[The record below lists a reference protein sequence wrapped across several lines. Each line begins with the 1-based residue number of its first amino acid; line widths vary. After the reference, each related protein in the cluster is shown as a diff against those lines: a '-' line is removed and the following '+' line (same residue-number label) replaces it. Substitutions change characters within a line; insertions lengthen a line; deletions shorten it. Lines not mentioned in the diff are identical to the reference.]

1 MLRQVILASVAAVAL
16 CACEEATQPAVEATA
31 LFDNALL
38 CATVEIT
45 PPSTTLTA
53 LGAAAQL
60 EAEVRDVSGRVVST
74 PVTWTSDN
82 AAVAPVDGSGL
93 VTALE
98 NGQATITAS
107 CGAASGT
114 AVVTVEQ
121 EVATVV
127 VTPPSVAFAALGE
140 TSQLSA
146 TCFDA
151 NDYPVDATAGWASDE
166 EAVATVTSSGL
177 VEATG
182 DGEATITATCG
193 GVQGTAA
200 VTVGQEVATVV
211 VTPDAVEFLALGQTT
226 TLIAQCLDGGG
237 SVVNT
242 TATWSSSN
250 EAVATVT
257 SSGLVEATGDGEATI
272 TATCG
277 GETGTVTVTVGQV
290 VTEVV
295 VTPGSVVFGALGATE
310 QLIAECRD
318 AGGSVVNTTV
328 AWSSSDN
335 GVATVEAG
343 LVEATGNGQATITAV
358 CNGVQGTAEVTVE
371 QVVHEV
377 EVFPGSVMFE
387 TLGATALLSA
397 ECLDADGGVVNTT
410 VAWWSS
416 DNGVATVEAGL
427 VEAMGYGEATITAAC
442 GGVQGTAE
450 VTVEQVVHEVVVT
463 PGSVT
468 FHALGATE
476 QLIAECRDADGY
488 PVSASVRWSS
498 DAPDVAGVSSSG
510 RLEAIGNDQATITAT
525 CGGVPGTAEVTVE
538 RLVADIIVQPETQ
551 TLTDPNGSVQLS
563 ATALDAGGLTV
574 VGTLFDWASSDEG
587 VATVGDL
594 GLVSATGNGTA
605 VISATAGGVSG
616 ESVIM
621 VITLPDRFD
630 EIAALIQGL
639 ADLGMIGRGEAN
651 SAQRHLSNALR
662 SIERGH
668 NATALSKL
676 QDLID
681 DLQDWIDDPDVPLTE
696 VDGQP
701 VIDAVQNLIDDLGG

>member
-166 EAVATVTSSGL
+166 
-177 VEATG
+177 
-182 DGEATITATCG
+182 
-193 GVQGTAA
+193 
-200 VTVGQEVATVV
+200 
-211 VTPDAVEFLALGQTT
+211 
-226 TLIAQCLDGGG
+226 
-237 SVVNT
+237 
-242 TATWSSSN
+242 

-488 PVSASVRWSS
+488 PMSASVRWSS